1 MKIRVGEGTLGLE
14 GGALGQQ
21 GAPPPPC
28 YSSLWET
35 LNLALNWKTAEVLQ
49 FCSGNYLCNEH
60 KMSLETLDNLTSM
73 FDQPVD
79 RIK

>member
-1 MKIRVGEGTLGLE
+1 MFFFNLILCNMGHCYVVLCACYTLKK
-14 GGALGQQ
+14 
-21 GAPPPPC
+21 
-28 YSSLWET
+28 Y
-35 LNLALNWKTAEVLQ
+35 NLALNWKTAEVWQ